1 MGGAE
6 ERGGATM
13 SRALPSFGA
22 ALIAITVAQVAPVSV
37 GELLANPDRFHGQPV
52 IVSGTMSNLRE
63 NGKRRRGV
71 IYTFDLSD
79 GTETI
84 VVIAFAK
91 PLCQSGA
98 ATVEGTFEQV
108 KRRVKVSYAFEE
120 ITARKV
126 ICSSDRTPKMN

>member
-1 MGGAE
+1 MSGALL
-6 ERGGATM
+6 
-13 SRALPSFGA
+13 SLGA
-22 ALIAITVAQVAPVSV
+22 ALVVITVAQAAPVSV
-37 GELLANPDRFHGQPV
+37 SELLANPDRFHGQPV

-63 NGKRRRGV
+63 NGWRRRRGV

-91 PLCQSGA
+91 PLCQSGP

-108 KRRVKVSYAFEE
+108 KRRVKVNFAFEE

-126 ICSSDRTPKMN
+126 ICFSDRTPKMN

>member
-22 ALIAITVAQVAPVSV
+22 ALVAITVAQVAPVSV

-91 PLCQSGA
+91 PQCQAGA
-98 ATVEGTFEQV
+98 AIVEGTFEQV
-108 KRRVKVSYAFEE
+108 KWRVRVNYKE
-120 ITARKV
+120 IKARNV
-126 ICSSDRTPKMN
+126 TCVFGHEPKMK